1 MNGSGV
7 RRPKRAARVGR
18 EMRKHKALYFM
29 LLPGLIF
36 FLVYRYI
43 PMYGIVIAFKK
54 FSIGRGIWGSKWV
67 GLENFMDFF
76 TSPVFDM
83 VMMNTVLISL
93 YKLVLCFPAPI
104 LLSLMLNEVR
114 RRRFQKTVQTVVCL
128 PYFISWVVLGSI
140 ALVFFAPKTG
150 VVPMLAQAL
159 TGESFNVMMNP
170 KSFRGFLVFTE
181 IWKETGWSAIIYTAA
196 LAGINEELYEAARI
210 DGANKAQELRYIT
223 LPGIIPVIMTML
235 ILRVGHILNAGFE
248 QVLILQNDM
257 VYEVSEI
264 IDTYVYKVAFQ
275 QGNYGMS
282 TAAGLFKS
290 LIGLV
295 LVVSTNKIAERF
307 DQGVI

>member
-181 IWKETGWSAIIYTAA
+181 IWKETAGAPSSIPRRLPASTKSCTRRPVSTGRIRRRSCAISPC
-196 LAGINEELYEAARI
+196 
-210 DGANKAQELRYIT
+210 
-223 LPGIIPVIMTML
+223 PGIVP
-235 ILRVGHILNAGFE
+235 
-248 QVLILQNDM
+248 
-257 VYEVSEI
+257 S
-264 IDTYVYKVAFQ
+264 
-275 QGNYGMS
+275 S
-282 TAAGLFKS
+282 
-290 LIGLV
+290 
-295 LVVSTNKIAERF
+295 
-307 DQGVI
+307 